1 MRKTPSTRRVLW
13 IVDHQTPMA
22 PEVPILRSPSLL
34 AWDARR
40 LVRAGSDPAAAVAGL
55 AADGVAPFCGGA
67 GDPEGGESPFEGDP
81 AALSEATILLRR
93 S

>member
-22 PEVPILRSPSLL
+22 AEVPILRPPFLL
-34 AWDARR
+34 PWDAQR
-40 LVRAGSDPAAAVAGL
+40 LVRAGSDPAAAVAEF
-55 AADGVAPFCGGA
+55 AADRFARFCVGA
-67 GDPEGGESPFEGDP
+67 GDPEGGETPFEGDP
-81 AALSEATILLRR
+81 PALSEATFLLRR

>member
-22 PEVPILRSPSLL
+22 ADVPILRSPSLL
-34 AWDARR
+34 AWDAQR
-40 LVRAGSDPAAAVAGL
+40 LVRAGSDPAAAVAEL
-55 AADGVAPFCGGA
+55 AADGVSPFLVGA
-67 GDPEGGESPFEGDP
+67 DDPEGGPIPFAGDP